1 MNAKA
6 ICGVVVASIIVILI
20 IVVAALASRK
30 EDDREEVPIGPI
42 DGSGNRVDVHQLNS
56 RDYSLL
62 HLEFASKAQFGLI
75 FAVFLLFLLS
85 CAGSVVHH
93 KKNVLPMA
101 LKLADRLRGVER
113 VLRNRGYMQLKTK
126 KKKRKGKKNQ
136 RRMESSSSEEDD
148 GDLEEVKAEA

>member
-30 EDDREEVPIGPI
+30 EDDKEVVTTGPI
-42 DGSGNRVDVHQLNS
+42 KGSGNRLDVHQLNS

-75 FAVFLLFLLS
+75 FAVFLLFLLF
-85 CAGSVVHH
+85 CAGSVAHH

-126 KKKRKGKKNQ
+126 KKKRKGKKIQ
-136 RRMESSSSEEDD
+136 RRMESSSSEED
-148 GDLEEVKAEA
+148 GELEEVKAEA